1 MGKNADYAARYADLA
16 KENMRLYGIP
26 ASVTLAQGILE
37 CANGGSE
44 LARLGNKHLRRKGS
58 SSWLNVGGL

>member
-37 CANGGSE
+37 SANGGSE
-44 LARLGNKHLRRKGS
+44 LARLGNNPLR
-58 SSWLNVGGL
+58 